1 MKYTPQ
7 TQNITRRHQS
17 EMCERQNGAHR
28 PEVAQ
33 HFQTNHLSGHC
44 GKPARF
50 ERPVF
55 SDLSKDYF
63 AAEEPRSF
71 AVEAAVF
78 SALIATALFPIINGL
93 QAVALLHTIGVL

>member
-17 EMCERQNGAHR
+17 EVCERQNGAHR
-28 PEVAQ
+28 PDLAQ
-33 HFQTNHLSGHC
+33 HFQANQLAGNC

-50 ERPVF
+50 ERPAF

-71 AVEAAVF
+71 AVETAVF
-78 SALIATALFPIINGL
+78 SVLVATALFPIVNGV